1 LTEENN
7 SVFEFNV
14 LALEAVPIS
23 KSFLELRVFAF
34 DHLVLTVLIEGLVEL
49 LLELMG
55 AVGLLDDPGV

>member
-1 LTEENN
+1 LTEEYN
-7 SVFEFNV
+7 SAFEFNV

-34 DHLVLTVLIEGLVEL
+34 DHLVLAVLIEGLVEL

-55 AVGLLDDPGV
+55 VAGLLDDPGV